1 MEKRL
6 MKSETDKMV
15 CGVCG
20 GVAEY
25 LGVDSTLVR
34 LGVAAV
40 CLMGGLGILPYLVA
54 AIVIPRRF

>member
-20 GVAEY
+20 GIAEY
-25 LGVDSTLVR
+25 FEIDSTLVR

-40 CLMGGLGILPYLVA
+40 CLMGGVGILPYIAA
-54 AIVIPRRF
+54 AIIIPRRF